1 KVREIAH
8 LLVPFR
14 LEVVSAGDLDLAEP
28 EETGDTFRA
37 NAELKALAA
46 AQASGLP
53 ALADDSGLCVNAL
66 NGAPGVH
73 SARWAGPTRDFD
85 FALEKLRRGMIE
97 AGLSD
102 TSAYFVCGLALAWPD
117 GHIEYFE
124 GRVDGELTWPP
135 RGENGFGYDPIF
147 IPDGHELT
155 FGEME
160 AQAKHRMSHRADAFR
175 QLVDRCFGKLRRLT
189 DGAAGNGRRLCCL
202 CPLALLPVEMPRV
215 RVQFACHGECG
226 SGALGPRAHART
238 ARYARPHRPAPRALR
253 LFRRRHAVADAA
265 ANGRYGASG
274 NRFPLVDGG
283 GGGDHARSQSD
294 QR

>member
-1 KVREIAH
+1 MTRRLEEGKLVVASHNPGKVREIAQ
-8 LLVPFR
+8 LLAPFK

-53 ALADDSGLCVNAL
+53 ALADDSGLCVTAL
-66 NGAPGVH
+66 NGAPGIH
-73 SARWAGPTRDFD
+73 SARWAGPTKDFD

-102 TSAYFVCGLALAWPD
+102 TSAWFICGLALAWPD
-117 GHIEYFE
+117 GHIDYFE

-160 AQAKHRMSHRADAFR
+160 AQAKHGMSHRADAFR
-175 QLVDRCFGKLRRLT
+175 QLVDACFGK
-189 DGAAGNGRRLCCL
+189 
-202 CPLALLPVEMPRV
+202 
-215 RVQFACHGECG
+215 
-226 SGALGPRAHART
+226 
-238 ARYARPHRPAPRALR
+238 
-253 LFRRRHAVADAA
+253 
-265 ANGRYGASG
+265 
-274 NRFPLVDGG
+274 
-283 GGGDHARSQSD
+283 
-294 QR
+294 